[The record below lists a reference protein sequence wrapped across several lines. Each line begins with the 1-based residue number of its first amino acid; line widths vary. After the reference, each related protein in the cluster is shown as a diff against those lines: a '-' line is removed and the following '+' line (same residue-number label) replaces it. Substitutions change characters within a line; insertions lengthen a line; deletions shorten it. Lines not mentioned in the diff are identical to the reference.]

1 MYIIC
6 TVCIY
11 IEREY
16 ICYAIMIY
24 LDEFGALSGATANI
38 SFVFDKV

>member
-1 MYIIC
+1 MYC
-6 TVCIY
+6 VYIY